1 MKLYTIFFPNGFSF
15 YLALERAGIKNYT
28 STECIAQNENNEN
41 VQPTMVRIEILVEDD
56 DTTTIQRVAS
66 ELNSQ
71 FPERTHDYE
80 GKNRGI
86 ILESSVTV
94 YKIKDA

>member
-1 MKLYTIFFPNGFSF
+1 
-15 YLALERAGIKNYT
+15 
-28 STECIAQNENNEN
+28 
-41 VQPTMVRIEILVEDD
+41 MVRIEILVEDD